1 METAIFS
8 QVIDIPISYIM
19 NGLVTLL
26 IGGVVWQFKTIM
38 TRMDASDA
46 KLNTMQIDI
55 TEMKAWMKF
64 KDKEDYREREE

>member
-1 METAIFS
+1 MEAAIFA

-46 KLNTMQIDI
+46 KLNTMQLDI

-64 KDKEDYREREE
+64 KDKEDDRGQ